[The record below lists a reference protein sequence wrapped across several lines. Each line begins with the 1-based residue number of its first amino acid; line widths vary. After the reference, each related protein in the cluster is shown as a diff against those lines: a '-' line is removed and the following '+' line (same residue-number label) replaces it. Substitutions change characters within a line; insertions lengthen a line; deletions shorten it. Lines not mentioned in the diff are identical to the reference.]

1 MATITTTP
9 TKAPTREKLFGKR
22 MRRIEDPRLITGTA
36 IYVEDL
42 QMPGMHHACILRSPH
57 GAAKIKS
64 IDTKAASEHPGVVAV
79 FTGKDTE
86 SVGPVPCG
94 SSLPGLRVPHHHIL
108 AVDRVYFIGHP
119 VAVVVAADRYIARD
133 AADLI
138 EVDYEPLQAVTDP
151 EKALAEGAPPVHP
164 EWPGNTAFNYHQ
176 EGGEVDKAFADAEVV
191 VKQRI
196 TSQRLIPTSM
206 ETRGVVAEWRAGD
219 RALTLWSSTQIP
231 HLMRSLVAQM
241 LGITENRL
249 RVITPE
255 VGGGFGSKL
264 NVYAEEALMGFIA
277 MRIGKPVKWIESRR
291 ENFMCTI
298 HGRGHVDYYEVAAK
312 RDGTILGI
320 KLKLI
325 QDLGAYHQLLTP
337 AIPTLS
343 VLMMPGLY
351 NCQNVRADIVGVF
364 TNAVPTDAYRGA
376 GRPEATHGIERMVD
390 ILAAELKMD
399 PAEIRLKNFVANDAF
414 PYATATG
421 LTYDSGN
428 YSAPLKK
435 ALDLVNYHKL
445 RQEQTTAR
453 EAGRFMGI
461 GLSTYGEICA
471 IGPSP
476 ATPAGGWESATV
488 KIEPSGKVTVMT
500 GCSPHG
506 QGEETT
512 FAQIAADELG
522 VDIGDVLVVHGDTA
536 VVQYGIGTFGSRGTA
551 IGGTAMYFAIQDL
564 KKKIIKYGAMLLESD
579 DVSFA
584 DGMCTCNKTGKTA
597 TLAEISGASYRA
609 MKLPPNTEPGMVATY
624 FWEPPNFTFPFGAHL
639 VVTEV
644 DRDTGDIEIKRY
656 VAVDDCGK
664 IINPLIVAGQVHGG
678 VVQGLGQA
686 LWEQAVYDD
695 NGQLVTGEL
704 MDYTIPRA
712 SMIPWIEDS
721 HTETPSP
728 VNPLGVKGVGEAGT
742 IGCSPAVVNSVVDAL
757 SSLGVRHID
766 MPLTPEKIWTLMQ
779 GAHA

>member
-1 MATITTTP
+1 MATTITKIET
-9 TKAPTREKLFGKR
+9 LVGKR
-22 MRRIEDPRLITGTA
+22 IRRREDPRLITGTA
-36 IYVEDL
+36 TYVDDI
-42 QMPGMHHACILRSPH
+42 QMPGMHHACIVRSPH
-57 GAAKIKS
+57 GSAKIKS
-64 IDTKAASEHPGVVAV
+64 INVKPATDLPGVVAV
-79 FTGKDTE
+79 FIGKDTE
-86 SVGPVPCG
+86 KVGPVPCG
-94 SSLPGLRVPHHHIL
+94 ASLPGLRVPHHYVL
-108 AVDRVYFIGHP
+108 AIDRVYFVGHP
-119 VAVVVAADRYIARD
+119 VAVVVATDRYIARD
-133 AADLI
+133 AADLV
-138 EVDYEPLQAVTDP
+138 EVDYEPLDAVTDV
-151 EKALAEGAPPVHP
+151 EKAIAPGASAVHP
-164 EWPGNTAFNYHQ
+164 EWPDNTAFNYHQ
-176 EGGEVDKAFADAEVV
+176 EGGDVDKAFADAEVV

-196 TSQRLIPTSM
+196 TSQRLIPTAM
-206 ETRGVVAEWRAGD
+206 ETRGVVAEWHAGD
-219 RALTLWSSTQIP
+219 RSLTLHSSTQIP
-231 HLMRSLVAQM
+231 HLLRTLLAMM
-241 LGITENRL
+241 LGLEENRL
-249 RVITPE
+249 RVVTPE

-264 NVYAEEALMGFIA
+264 NVYAEEALMGFVA
-277 MRIGKPVKWIESRR
+277 MKIGKPVKWIEGRR
-291 ENFMCTI
+291 ENFTCTI

-351 NCQNVRADIVGVF
+351 KCQNIRADIVGVF

-399 PAEIRLKNFVANDAF
+399 PVEIRLKNFVGNESF

-428 YSAPLKK
+428 YAAPLEK
-435 ALDLVNYHKL
+435 ALDTIGYKKL
-445 RQEQTTAR
+445 RDEQKKAR
-453 EAGRFMGI
+453 AEGRLMGI
-461 GLSTYGEICA
+461 GISTYGEICA

-522 VDIGDVLVVHGDTA
+522 VGIDDVLVLHGDTA
-536 VVQYGIGTFGSRGTA
+536 IVQYGIGTFGSRGTA
-551 IGGTAMYFAIQDL
+551 IGGTAMFYALQEL
-564 KKKIIKYGAMLLESD
+564 KEKIKKYGAMLLGSE
-579 DVSFA
+579 DVAFH
-584 DGMCTCNKTGKTA
+584 DGVCEDKKTGKSI
-597 TLAEISGASYRA
+597 TLAEIAAASYRA
-609 MKLPPNTEPGMVATY
+609 MKLPPGETPGLVATN
-624 FWEPPNFTFPFGAHL
+624 FWEPPNFTFPFGAHI

-644 DRDTGDIEIKRY
+644 DRDTGAIDLKRY
-656 VAVDDCGK
+656 VCVDDCGK
-664 IINPLIVAGQVHGG
+664 IINPLIVDGQVHGG
-678 VVQGLGQA
+678 VAQGLGQA

-695 NGQLVTGEL
+695 SGQLVTGEL
-704 MDYTIPRA
+704 MDYALPRA
-712 SMIPWIEDS
+712 SSMPWIESS

-757 SSLGVRHID
+757 SGLGVRHID
-766 MPLTPEKIWTLMQ
+766 MPLTPEKIWNLVQ
-779 GAHA
+779 AGGQA